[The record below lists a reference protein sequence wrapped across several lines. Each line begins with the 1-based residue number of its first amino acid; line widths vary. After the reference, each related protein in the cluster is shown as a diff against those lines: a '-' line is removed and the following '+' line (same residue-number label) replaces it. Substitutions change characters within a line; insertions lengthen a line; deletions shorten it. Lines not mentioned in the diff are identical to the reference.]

1 MRRTAVLAGV
11 ITLLVGLGAC
21 TTTTTSGTTG
31 PESDPPVDLL
41 HDRGRAARA
50 IAAIEQAVGAAP
62 ARVSDVTVYP
72 EYLITAAQDPA
83 IPDHLDR
90 YTWRDDVVPPP
101 EPVSL
106 SGPQEDVEASLFP
119 TSTVRWAE
127 LSSIVRAA
135 ERATLHNSPLR
146 IEEPAAQYVS
156 VGRSTSSAD
165 DGRVL
170 MRIYI
175 TGPRR
180 SGSVELTAG
189 GEIRSVNVS

>member
-1 MRRTAVLAGV
+1 MHRTAVLAGV
-11 ITLLVGLGAC
+11 VGLLVGLGAC
-21 TTTTTSGTTG
+21 TTTTTSDTTG
-31 PESDPPVDLL
+31 PQSDLPVDLL
-41 HDRGRAARA
+41 HEPGRAARA
-50 IAAIEQAVGAAP
+50 IAAIEQAVGVAP

-72 EYLITAAQDPA
+72 EYLITEAQDPA
-83 IPDHLDR
+83 IPDHIDR
-90 YTWRDDVVPPP
+90 YQWRDGVVPPP

-119 TSTVRWAE
+119 TSSVRWAE
-127 LSSIVRAA
+127 LSSMVRAA
-135 ERATLHNSPLR
+135 ERATLHNTPLR

-156 VGRSTSSAD
+156 VDRSSSSAD

-170 MRIYI
+170 VRIYV

-180 SGSVELTAG
+180 SGYVEMTAG

>member
-11 ITLLVGLGAC
+11 IALLVGLGAC
-21 TTTTTSGTTG
+21 TTTTSDTTTSEG
-31 PESDPPVDLL
+31 ERPVDLL

-72 EYLITAAQDPA
+72 EYLVTEAQDPA
-83 IPDHLDR
+83 IPDHIDR
-90 YTWRDDVVPPP
+90 YEWRDDVVPPP

-106 SGPQEDVEASLFP
+106 SGPQEEVEASLFP
-119 TSTVRWAE
+119 TSTVRWAG
-127 LSSIVRAA
+127 LSSMVRAA
-135 ERATLHNSPLR
+135 ERATLHNTPLR
-146 IEEPAAQYVS
+146 IEAPVAQYVS
-156 VGRSTSSAD
+156 IDRSSSSAD

-170 MRIYI
+170 VRIYV

-180 SGSVELTAG
+180 SGYVEMTAG
-189 GEIRSVNVS
+189 GEIRSVNVN

>member
-11 ITLLVGLGAC
+11 IALLVGLGAC
-21 TTTTTSGTTG
+21 TRTTSDTAT
-31 PESDPPVDLL
+31 PEGDPPVDLL
-41 HDRGRAARA
+41 HDRGRVARA

-72 EYLITAAQDPA
+72 EYLVTEAQDPA
-83 IPDHLDR
+83 IPDHIDR
-90 YTWRDDVVPPP
+90 YEWRDAVVPPP

-106 SGPQEDVEASLFP
+106 SGPQEEVEASLFP

-127 LSSIVRAA
+127 LSSMVRAA
-135 ERATLHNSPLR
+135 ERATLHNKPLR

-156 VGRSTSSAD
+156 IDRSSSSAD

-170 MRIYI
+170 VRIYV

-180 SGSVELTAG
+180 SGYVEMTAS